1 MHVVKNDLVE
11 VMTGDEAGKTGKILY
26 VIPEENRVVVEGIN
40 YIFKHVRPSQ
50 KNPQGG
56 RIQKEAPIA
65 TSNVLVV
72 CQNKNCQRYNK
83 GVRTRAKLGE
93 GGSKTRV
100 CYKCG
105 HAIVTAGVES

>member
-26 VIPEENRVVVEGIN
+26 VIPEKNRAVVEGIN

-83 GVRTRAKLGE
+83 GVRTRTKLGE